1 MSVQG
6 DYNNI
11 LRCTFV
17 LYQSLEA
24 AINEKQPILCSSPL
38 TSSIYTNPFGALDHT
53 YPELSVA
60 IATIVHTLFRGGK
73 GGQNPSGMLKIDTII
88 CLQLSKV
95 ENYSRN
101 VGDEEHQN

>member
-24 AINEKQPILCSSPL
+24 AINEKQLNLCSSL
-38 TSSIYTNPFGALDHT
+38 ITSSISTNPFGALDHT
-53 YPELSVA
+53 YRELSVA
-60 IATIVHTLFRGGK
+60 RATLV
-73 GGQNPSGMLKIDTII
+73 
-88 CLQLSKV
+88 
-95 ENYSRN
+95 RN
-101 VGDEEHQN
+101 VFQVNPLNFSIFGFCLK